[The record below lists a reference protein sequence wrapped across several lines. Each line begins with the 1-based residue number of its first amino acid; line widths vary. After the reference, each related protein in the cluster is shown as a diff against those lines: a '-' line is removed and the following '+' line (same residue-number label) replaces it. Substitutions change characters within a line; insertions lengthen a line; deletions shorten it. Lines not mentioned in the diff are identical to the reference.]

1 MVASTIQ
8 HIELYLCA
16 GLPGKWT
23 ASIQP
28 SQTFLWVLKA
38 SWTIL
43 ESIWQSCS
51 RAGGEA
57 VFSGRCW
64 HVNTSDVF
72 SSGVTCHGVW
82 LWARTGGASFL
93 FYCAHVAFY
102 TFWFMHAG
110 RRVCLLTVNLLRSCV
125 CEKHA
130 HHLLEV
136 AAGLGCVTVL
146 AHVVQHPLQDVIQGG
161 GGLIQQDGGP
171 RQEAIQVPVC
181 PNFLLEVHQL
191 HILEKSQN
199 CQNESCF
206 CRTGPHKRC

>member
-1 MVASTIQ
+1 
-8 HIELYLCA
+8 
-16 GLPGKWT
+16 
-23 ASIQP
+23 
-28 SQTFLWVLKA
+28 
-38 SWTIL
+38 
-43 ESIWQSCS
+43 
-51 RAGGEA
+51 
-57 VFSGRCW
+57 
-64 HVNTSDVF
+64 
-72 SSGVTCHGVW
+72 
-82 LWARTGGASFL
+82 
-93 FYCAHVAFY
+93 
-102 TFWFMHAG
+102 MHAG

-199 CQNESCF
+199 CQNVLCLVSAELDHMNNANCIQFWLQTPSKQQTPEQYRDHSSPKF
-206 CRTGPHKRC
+206 IKNGLVVSEDHLRDGQMDRDEHSSIKSPDTQQRSASSIM